1 MSTAS
6 PSVQSFS
13 LTMTVLEALIQA
25 LNGMVIHNSNAET
38 PPAVILWP
46 DEKQQWGKLMPRL
59 RAELPYLLTLG
70 KYDPTTKTGPA
81 IWLKCM
87 IAGTLP
93 QADWPQT
100 TVPILYLPGVSR
112 QQLRAVENCPR
123 ELQPLAELQYRGV
136 FWSQPNSRDWT
147 ILAFL
152 KSKEGLGLDVAQD
165 QATLQAMQGALSRL
179 AETPLGELQRKKL
192 EAEDFNH
199 LLTPDPVREV
209 LLWLNE
215 PDSIK
220 AQWAGDRWNA
230 FRSVCQDKYKFN
242 PDQDGAITAAE
253 KLGKKQDSWVVVW
266 NRFAEAPGAYQS
278 IPKLLKQAAPTE
290 IDMFA
295 DRSTWPNLNEEA
307 EEELRSRLLQLR
319 QLTAAEAIEQIRQL
333 EVDHGLRRDWVW
345 AELGQ
350 APLAKALEHLNT
362 LADVAEKS
370 LGGPNPQTM
379 AEQYVVGGWQADAAV
394 IQAIACAERD
404 SDSRA
409 VFSAIRTIYK
419 PWLEQTTEHLQAL
432 IREQAYPL
440 ASVATLQIPT
450 LDKGD
455 CLLFV
460 DGLRFDVAQLL
471 KQILENRGL
480 TIDAS
485 WQWVPLPT
493 VTATSKPA
501 VSPVAQLIQGSVD
514 GANFQPALTVDSK
527 TLTTERFAKLLE
539 TQEIQQLKQNDTGDP
554 KGTAWTEAGE
564 LDKYGHAHGV
574 KLAHEV
580 LRQIRSLAVRI
591 QDLLDAGW
599 QRVQVVTDHGW
610 LLMPEG
616 LPKQDLPGHLAET
629 RWGRCAVLKEAS
641 STEIDTQSWFWSANV
656 RIALPTGIR
665 CFRAGLDYA
674 HGGISLQECVTP
686 VLTILGQA
694 PLQNASIREF
704 KWVGLRC
711 RVNVD
716 HGSVDMTVDIR
727 TKPADASTSLA
738 AGGKAVTKEQIS
750 LAIAD
755 DSTEGDP
762 AIIVL
767 MDDQGTVLAKQ
778 VTIIGGEK

>member
-6 PSVQSFS
+6 PPAKSFS
-13 LTMTVLEALIQA
+13 STMTVLEALIQA
-25 LNGMVIHNSNAET
+25 LNGMATHNPNAEA
-38 PPAVILWP
+38 PPSVILWP
-46 DEKQQWGKLMPRL
+46 DEKQQWGKLMPSL
-59 RAELPYLLTLG
+59 RSELPYLLSLG
-70 KYDPTTKTGPA
+70 EYDPTTKTGPA

-93 QADWPQT
+93 QSDWPET

-112 QQLRAVENCPR
+112 QQLRAVENCPW

-136 FWSQPNSRDWT
+136 FWSQTNSRDWT

-165 QATLQAMQGALSRL
+165 QATLKAMQGALSRL
-179 AETPLGELQRKKL
+179 AETPIGELQRKKL

-220 AQWAGDRWNA
+220 AQWAGERWDA
-230 FRSVCQDKYKFN
+230 FCSVCQDRYKFN

-253 KLGKKQDSWVVVW
+253 KLGKKQDSWVAVW

-278 IPKLLKQAAPTE
+278 IPKLLKQAAPSA

-295 DRSTWPNLNEEA
+295 DRSTWPNLNEGA
-307 EEELRSRLLQLR
+307 EEDLRSRLLQLKS
-319 QLTAAEAIEQIRQL
+319 LTAPEAINQIRQL
-333 EVDHGLRRDWVW
+333 ETEHGPRRRWVW

-350 APLAKALEHLNT
+350 APLAKALEHLII
-362 LADVAEKS
+362 LADVVEKS
-370 LGGPNPQTM
+370 LGGPTPHAM
-379 AEQYVVGGWQADAAV
+379 AEQYVDEGWQADAAV

-419 PWLEQTTEHLQAL
+419 PWLEQATEHLQAL

-440 ASVATLQIPT
+440 ASAAVLQAPT
-450 LDKGD
+450 LNKGD
-455 CLLFV
+455 CLLFA
-460 DGLRFDVAQLL
+460 DGLRFDIAQLL
-471 KQILENRGL
+471 KQALEDKGL
-480 TIDAS
+480 SVDAG

-514 GANFQPALTVDSK
+514 GANFQPALKADSK
-527 TLTTERFAKLLE
+527 TLTTDRFAKLLE

-616 LPKQDLPGHLAET
+616 LPKQDFPGHLAET
-629 RWGRCAVLKEAS
+629 RWGRCAVLKETS
-641 STEIDTQSWFWSANV
+641 SAEIDTQPWFWSADV

-665 CFRAGLDYA
+665 CFKAGIDYA

-694 PLQNASIREF
+694 PLQTAGISEF
-704 KWVGLRC
+704 KWLGLRC
-711 RVNVD
+711 RVIIDN
-716 HGSVDMTVDIR
+716 GSADMTVDIR
-727 TKPADASTSLA
+727 TKPADATTSLA
-738 AGGKAVTKEQIS
+738 AGGKPVTKEQIS

-767 MDDQGTVLAKQ
+767 LDDQGTVLAKQ
-778 VTIIGGEK
+778 VTIIGGER